1 MKGGF
6 IVLSQFS
13 SLPRFFNS
21 ASTMNLCY
29 VGLSVLAVFWAF
41 PAWSLPLSPG
51 DRLKIAIPEGDLFQG
66 VYEVNLDGTLKI
78 PYLQAFPVAG
88 LEPPQVEKVLQQEF
102 IKAELFNPEFI
113 QVSVQVNEWAA
124 IQVNVAG
131 ATFQPG
137 RVIINQRSP
146 EELAN
151 NTTQASGDYPPQRF
165 LTAAIQSAGG
175 VMPNADV
182 KQIQLVRNGQTTT
195 FDFSGV
201 FNGETVAEVPLIA
214 GDKIIIPDAGRFQ
227 NELVRPS
234 QITIPGLR
242 VFLSNLTQPSTSNSS
257 SSIDKDSS
265 AFVYG
270 SRFSHAVVAANCAG
284 GSSQNSKRRAVLVR
298 TDRMTGQTRAVDRP
312 VEELLRAVNDDETN
326 PFLMPDDGVA
336 CYDSKTTNLRGVAQ
350 VLGEIFSPFSLLFNL
365 FR

>member
-1 MKGGF
+1 
-6 IVLSQFS
+6 
-13 SLPRFFNS
+13 
-21 ASTMNLCY
+21 MNIRC
-29 VGLSVLAVFWAF
+29 VGLGLLSIFLAA

-51 DRLKIAIPEGDLFQG
+51 DRLKIAIPEGELFQG
-66 VYEVNLDGTLKI
+66 IYEVNLDGTLKI
-78 PYLQAFPVAG
+78 PYLSSIPVAG
-88 LEPPQVEKVLQQEF
+88 LEPSQVEKVLKQEF
-102 IKAELFNPEFI
+102 IKAELFNPEFV

-124 IQVNVAG
+124 IQVSVAG

-146 EELAN
+146 EDLAN
-151 NTTQASGDYPPQRF
+151 GIQASGDYPPQRF
-165 LTAAIQSAGG
+165 LTAALQSAGG
-175 VMPNADV
+175 IMPNADV
-182 KQIQLVRNGQTTT
+182 KNIQLIRNGQKTT

-214 GDKIIIPDAGRFQ
+214 GDQIIVPDVGHFQ

-270 SRFSHAVVAANCAG
+270 SRFSQAVVAANCAG
-284 GSSQNSKRRAVLVR
+284 GSAQNAKRRAVLVR
-298 TDRMTGQTRAVDRP
+298 TDRMTGETMAIDRP
-312 VEELLRAVNDDETN
+312 VEDLLRATNNDETN

-350 VLGEIFSPFSLLFNL
+350 ALGEIFSPFSLLFNL